1 MLAVDSISQTHIPE
15 LWDRGLRGDG
25 VKIGVI
31 GTGIDLQHPDFVGRS
46 IDAVS
51 LVGSDLADYVPHETG
66 IVWLLTRIAPR
77 AQILLV
83 KDRTSEI
90 GHLSTLITACQ
101 QLLAMNVDLVN
112 LSMAGDV
119 SYGIDPL
126 SREVNYL
133 TARGVT
139 VVAAAGNFGPRPRTI
154 GTPGIAETAITVG
167 KVDGR
172 DRVARTSSRGPTR
185 DGRQKPD
192 CVAPGHSIIA
202 AVPRSY
208 GSRYGVYSCTSFATP
223 HVTGTLALLK
233 QACPPASTEELK
245 RAILE
250 SCDPATVP
258 FDVHK
263 HEYATGHGRL
273 NASRAYEVLMKNVRN

>member
-1 MLAVDSISQTHIPE
+1 M
-15 LWDRGLRGDG
+15 WDRGLRGDG

-51 LVGSDLADYVPHETG
+51 LIGSDLADYVPHETG

-101 QLLAMNVDLVN
+101 QLLAMKVDLVN
-112 LSMAGDV
+112 LSMAGRV

-133 TARGVT
+133 TANGIM

-154 GTPGIAETAITVG
+154 GTPGIAETALTVG
-167 KVDGR
+167 KVDKH
-172 DRVARTSSRGPTR
+172 DSVARSSSRGPTL
-185 DGRQKPD
+185 DGHPKPD
-192 CVAPGHSIIA
+192 CVAPGHGITA
-202 AVPRSY
+202 AVPTSY
-208 GSRYGVYSCTSFATP
+208 QSRYGVYSCTSFATP
-223 HVTGTLALLK
+223 HVTGALALLK
-233 QACPPASTEELK
+233 QAYPPATPAALK
-245 RAILE
+245 QAILG

-258 FDVHK
+258 LDF
-263 HEYATGHGRL
+263 HEHSYATGAGRV
-273 NASRAYEVLMKNVRN
+273 NASRAYEVLMKNV

>member
-1 MLAVDSISQTHIPE
+1 MWGMDSISQTHIPE
-15 LWDRGLRGDG
+15 LWDRRLRGDG

-31 GTGIDLQHPDFVGRS
+31 GTGIDLLHPDFEGRP
-46 IDAVS
+46 INAAS
-51 LVGSDLADYVPHETG
+51 LVPGDVQDYVPHETG
-66 IVWLLTRIAPR
+66 IVWVLTRIAPN
-77 AQILLV
+77 AEIFLV
-83 KDRTSEI
+83 KDRIGEI
-90 GHLSTLITACQ
+90 GSLSTLITACQ
-101 QLLAMNVDLVN
+101 QLLAMNVDIVN

-133 TARGVT
+133 TAHN
-139 VVAAAGNFGPRPRTI
+139 VVVVCAAGNFGPRPRTI

-167 KVDGR
+167 KVDEH
-172 DRVARTSSRGPTR
+172 DRVARNSSRGPTR
-185 DGRQKPD
+185 DGRMKPD

-223 HVTGTLALLK
+223 HVTGALALLK
-233 QACPPASTEELK
+233 QAYPPASTEELK

-250 SCDPATVP
+250 SCDPASVP

-263 HEYATGHGRL
+263 HEYSTGAGRL
-273 NASRAYEVLMKNVRN
+273 NASRAYEVLMKNV